1 MKPKRKTARTATE
14 RTGYSFS
21 LRSRRN
27 KSDWAGISIADAF
40 KQNIDYFHR
49 AQAQRLFYRQLKKAV
64 RAVAKLDGT
73 EAPHLLQP
81 RVKPQLSPCYS
92 SYPAGLAV
100 YASIGL
106 TAFLEFKAR
115 ISDSRFLSYLN
126 TQLGVQMADSDVRAD
141 PELAE
146 LTAHS
151 VANWMHS
158 RLLIEDLARRAALSA
173 IEVYRLFATAQEDLR
188 FATVD
193 DIIRAVI
200 LYGDVLC
207 EPWHLNLHPL
217 TARIL
222 RDLIA
227 ASAPFYERLPEVPD
241 RDLLEMGAAWSW
253 RLMAVLLRYLPPP
266 GQPEEKQSKETRKG
280 RNRLMELLGASMP
293 ADESI
298 RSDSELAPFDGPVP
312 PVVNRPEN
320 PLDWLMNQLT
330 GGADRDRIRD
340 ADKPAAVDD
349 GIYKTLEEF
358 QAALGGAA
366 GQSGN
371 WEDMRSD
378 LLENSLRAIPFAA
391 GPIEGN
397 PADGHEVKVSM
408 YGDERSMGELFDR
421 PVAPSDD
428 AAACHSLVEE
438 AAPLTATLRQNL
450 YPNIEQRPEIQ
461 RLRCS
466 GGLDG
471 ARLPLAEFS
480 ETVFRRYRIREVAD
494 PRGSPVLVIAC
505 DGSGSLNEK
514 QMRMVK
520 LLSAAYLQ
528 STARSSIQ
536 VLAALY
542 HSGDIRPG
550 VSGPLVQWMYHPR
563 KSIARSRQDAVRSVV
578 TLPDTGTGVQSD
590 ALSIAF
596 IMDEARRIARGHMIY
611 LVLITDTSWNRSFNR
626 SETGADEV
634 RGYFEDLYER
644 FPGQVHTT
652 LVALGVSAPTGFED
666 LLNAVIGVTHE
677 ELSDSAAVAEKVGVY
692 VARCIRERTRLIAR
706 A

>member
-1 MKPKRKTARTATE
+1 
-14 RTGYSFS
+14 
-21 LRSRRN
+21 
-27 KSDWAGISIADAF
+27 
-40 KQNIDYFHR
+40 
-49 AQAQRLFYRQLKKAV
+49 
-64 RAVAKLDGT
+64 
-73 EAPHLLQP
+73 
-81 RVKPQLSPCYS
+81 
-92 SYPAGLAV
+92 
-100 YASIGL
+100 
-106 TAFLEFKAR
+106 
-115 ISDSRFLSYLN
+115 
-126 TQLGVQMADSDVRAD
+126 
-141 PELAE
+141 
-146 LTAHS
+146 
-151 VANWMHS
+151 
-158 RLLIEDLARRAALSA
+158 
-173 IEVYRLFATAQEDLR
+173 
-188 FATVD
+188 
-193 DIIRAVI
+193 
-200 LYGDVLC
+200 
-207 EPWHLNLHPL
+207 
-217 TARIL
+217 
-222 RDLIA
+222 
-227 ASAPFYERLPEVPD
+227 
-241 RDLLEMGAAWSW
+241 
-253 RLMAVLLRYLPPP
+253 
-266 GQPEEKQSKETRKG
+266 
-280 RNRLMELLGASMP
+280 
-293 ADESI
+293 
-298 RSDSELAPFDGPVP
+298 
-312 PVVNRPEN
+312 
-320 PLDWLMNQLT
+320 
-330 GGADRDRIRD
+330 
-340 ADKPAAVDD
+340 
-349 GIYKTLEEF
+349 
-358 QAALGGAA
+358 
-366 GQSGN
+366 
-371 WEDMRSD
+371 
-378 LLENSLRAIPFAA
+378 
-391 GPIEGN
+391 
-397 PADGHEVKVSM
+397 
-408 YGDERSMGELFDR
+408 
-421 PVAPSDD
+421 
-428 AAACHSLVEE
+428 HSLVED
-438 AAPLTATLRQNL
+438 ATPLTATLRQNL

-471 ARLPLAEFS
+471 ARLPLAAFS

-494 PRGSPVLVIAC
+494 PRGAPVLVIAC

-626 SETGADEV
+626 SETGAEEV

-652 LVALGVSAPTGFED
+652 LVALGVAAPTGFED